1 MGKYILLITLS
12 VSAALSMYA
21 GQFQSAQVD
30 ARSELAE
37 RQKLIIARQMAR
49 SAYASG
55 VSEVKRQLNV
65 SLNQCEQLEGEP
77 LNSPRVRCWETPFRS
92 VQSAD
97 TGEMGAV
104 VRSARSTPLA
114 EKRR

>member
-1 MGKYILLITLS
+1 MGKYILLITLG

-65 SLNQCEQLEGEP
+65 SLNQCEQLEGGTFELTTSP
-77 LNSPRVRCWETPFRS
+77 L
-92 VQSAD
+92 
-97 TGEMGAV
+97 
-104 VRSARSTPLA
+104 L
-114 EKRR
+114 